1 MELTQAIDNIMDG
14 SYTCV
19 CEQTLRR
26 LAAAV
31 REPLLSHAFTYI
43 PSMVAN
49 YDWRLRHAG
58 LAQFVVVVWS
68 LTVCSITHSPSA
80 KI

>member
-1 MELTQAIDNIMDG
+1 M
-14 SYTCV
+14 CV
-19 CEQTLRR
+19 YLCEQTLRR

-31 REPLLSHAFTYI
+31 KEPLLAHAFAYI
-43 PSMVAN
+43 PSIVAN